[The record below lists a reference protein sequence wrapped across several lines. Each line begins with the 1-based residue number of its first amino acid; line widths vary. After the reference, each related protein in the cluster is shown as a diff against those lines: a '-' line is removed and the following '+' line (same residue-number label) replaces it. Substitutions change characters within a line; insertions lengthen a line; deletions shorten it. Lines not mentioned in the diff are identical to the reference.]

1 MELRVIEYFLAVARE
16 QSIMAA
22 ADYLNIT
29 QPTLSRQLKD
39 LEEELGKQLF
49 TRGKRNKKITLTE
62 EGRLFRKRAQ
72 EIIDL
77 TEKTKNEISHSEK
90 TISGD
95 IYIGAGETDTMRHIV
110 EIVHEIRNS
119 YPDFHLH
126 IVSGDSIDL
135 EARLDAGLFDFC
147 LLLGDIN
154 QSKYE
159 YLNLPWIDTWG
170 VLMHKDA
177 PLAVKECIEPKD
189 LCDKPLIFSRAV
201 LSRTNYFR
209 WLEKPVSGLNIV
221 ATYNL
226 AYNASVMAK
235 AKLGYVLVL
244 DKLIN
249 TTGDSDLC
257 FRPLSPSLTLG
268 MSLVWKKYQV
278 FSKAAEYFLEQLQ
291 KRISINNTTKPD

>member
-1 MELRVIEYFLAVARE
+1 
-16 QSIMAA
+16 
-22 ADYLNIT
+22 
-29 QPTLSRQLKD
+29 
-39 LEEELGKQLF
+39 
-49 TRGKRNKKITLTE
+49 
-62 EGRLFRKRAQ
+62 
-72 EIIDL
+72 
-77 TEKTKNEISHSEK
+77 
-90 TISGD
+90 
-95 IYIGAGETDTMRHIV
+95 
-110 EIVHEIRNS
+110 
-119 YPDFHLH
+119 
-126 IVSGDSIDL
+126 
-135 EARLDAGLFDFC
+135 
-147 LLLGDIN
+147 
-154 QSKYE
+154 
-159 YLNLPWIDTWG
+159 
-170 VLMHKDA
+170 MHKDA